1 MLKLL
6 LLLLVFLIFISAAP
20 LLIDEPGY
28 ISIAIDGMIYELT
41 LYTAIFWI
49 LFVGLIAALVYVIL
63 KGSFNFSLGTWRKV
77 AFAGQRRGIKDFNKG
92 VAAYILEDYVQA
104 EHLLAKSSE
113 PSKRERMGYLLAS
126 SAASKQ
132 NLRSNTNHYLG
143 LLDGIGNTVK
153 EGNLESVIVTI
164 KLLINQEE
172 YDKARAMIDDH
183 HKFVGHDARLLR
195 LEIDLCV
202 IEKRYL
208 AAIDQLAAARKQ
220 KTITEE
226 SIITWEEKAFYGA
239 FKQLITEQNEEDLT
253 RYWNSLSNK
262 IKHREAVVLAYCKVL
277 AEHNIIKPLNKILLP
292 AFKKGA
298 NKDFLMAIRSLPLET
313 PEELITIA
321 QKHVTK
327 SPENNLWLSCLAHLC
342 VANKQ
347 WDAAET
353 NFNRL
358 IELPEKQ
365 YDDVD
370 LVAFAK
376 TLEQLSQFEKATQVY
391 RKLHS

>member
-49 LFVGLIAALVYVIL
+49 LFVFLIIALLVVIL
-63 KGSFNFSLGTWRKV
+63 KGGLNFSLGTWRKV
-77 AFAGQRRGIKDFNKG
+77 AFAGQRRGVKDFDKG

-113 PSKRERMGYLLAS
+113 PSKRERIGYLLAS

-143 LLDGIGNTVK
+143 LLDSVGNTVK
-153 EGNLESVIVTI
+153 EGNIESVIVAI
-164 KLLINQEE
+164 KLLITHEE
-172 YDKARAMIDDH
+172 YDKARKMIDDH

-195 LEIDLCV
+195 LEIDLCLN
-202 IEKRYL
+202 EKRYL
-208 AAIDQLAAARKQ
+208 AAVDHLIAARKQ

-226 SIITWEEKAFYGA
+226 TIVNWEEKAFNGA
-239 FKQLITEQNEEDLT
+239 FNQLITEQNEEDLT
-253 RYWNSLSNK
+253 RYWHSLSSK
-262 IKHREAVVLAYCKVL
+262 IQQREPVLMAYCTVLAK
-277 AEHNIIKPLNKILLP
+277 HNITQPLNKILLP
-292 AFKKGA
+292 AIKKGA
-298 NKDFLMAIRSLPLET
+298 NKNFLMAIRTLPLET
-313 PEELITIA
+313 PTELIAVA
-321 QKHVTK
+321 QKHVNK
-327 SPENNLWLSCLAHLC
+327 NPESALWLSCLAHLS

-347 WDAAET
+347 WDVAEKS
-353 NFNRL
+353 FNTL
-358 IELPEKQ
+358 VELPEKQ
-365 YDDVD
+365 YDDID
-370 LVAFAK
+370 LIAFAK
-376 TLEQLSQFEKATQVY
+376 TLHHQSEFEKATQVY
-391 RKLHS
+391 GKLHT